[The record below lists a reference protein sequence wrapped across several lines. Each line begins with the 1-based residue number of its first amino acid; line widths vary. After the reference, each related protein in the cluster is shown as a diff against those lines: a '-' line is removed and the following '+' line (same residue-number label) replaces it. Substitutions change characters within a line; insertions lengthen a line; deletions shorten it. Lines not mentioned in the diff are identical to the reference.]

1 MANLFI
7 YHFVM
12 VSSDCIVEIDGA
24 VLISTTVC
32 KTLMCIN
39 AILKQKKKK

>member
-1 MANLFI
+1 MLVANLFI

-24 VLISTTVC
+24 DRKSVV
-32 KTLMCIN
+32 
-39 AILKQKKKK
+39 

>member
-1 MANLFI
+1 MLVANLFI

-24 VLISTTVC
+24 VLISTTV
-32 KTLMCIN
+32 
-39 AILKQKKKK
+39 